1 VEQSTTVAHFTLIA
15 LNNIRGVKK
24 HMHLFDLITL
34 TAAFSGAPPAVAVQI
49 LQVLGALLLLTA
61 FATVA
66 ARLLSGAIQ
75 AYAFQSL
82 VLALVAGVVGY
93 FTGSTDLYVV
103 AVLTVIVKCGA
114 IAWILRNVTN
124 RLHLQREVRPYLS
137 IPASLLACTALT
149 LLAFFTS
156 PGVVAAGTFLNEP
169 PLAISIAMVLI
180 GLFLLSSRRHAV
192 AQVIGLLTIEN
203 GLFSGAIAIAYGMP
217 LIVEF
222 GILFDVL
229 IAVIVMSLLV
239 TLIQR
244 ELITADTADL
254 RRLKG

>member
-1 VEQSTTVAHFTLIA
+1 MGGTSKPMYPFVSITLIA
-15 LNNIRGVKK
+15 
-24 HMHLFDLITL
+24 
-34 TAAFSGAPPAVAVQI
+34 AAAAAPPTVAVQL
-49 LQVLGALLLLTA
+49 LQVLGALLLLTT
-61 FATVA
+61 FALVA

-75 AYAFQSL
+75 AYAVQSF
-82 VLALVAGVVGY
+82 VLALVAAVIGY
-93 FTGSTDLYVV
+93 YTHSFDLYIV
-103 AVLTVIVKCGA
+103 AVLTVLVKCGV
-114 IAWILRNVTN
+114 ITWILRNVMQ
-124 RLHLQREVRPYLS
+124 RLQVQREVRPYLG
-137 IPASLLACTALT
+137 IPASLLICALLT

-156 PGVVAAGTFLNEP
+156 PSVVAPGTFLNEP

-192 AQVIGLLTIEN
+192 AQILGLLTIEN

-222 GILFDVL
+222 GILFDILV
-229 IAVIVMSLLV
+229 AVMVMGLLV

>member
-1 VEQSTTVAHFTLIA
+1 MVLSAVVSLVNTH
-15 LNNIRGVKK
+15 
-24 HMHLFDLITL
+24 
-34 TAAFSGAPPAVAVQI
+34 TAAPPALAVQT

-75 AYAFQSL
+75 TYVIQSL
-82 VLALVAGVVGY
+82 VLALVAAVVGY
-93 FTGSTDLYVV
+93 FTHSVDLYLV

-114 IAWILRNVTN
+114 IAWILRNAAR
-124 RLHLQREVRPYLS
+124 RLHLQRELRPYLN
-137 IPASLLACTALT
+137 IPASLLVCAALT
-149 LLAFFTS
+149 LLAFFSS
-156 PGVVAAGTFLNEP
+156 PAVVAPGTFLNEP

-180 GLFLLSSRRHAV
+180 GLFLLSSRRHAI

-217 LIVEF
+217 FIVEF
-222 GILFDVL
+222 GILFDILV
-229 IAVIVMSLLV
+229 AVIVMSLLV

-244 ELITADTADL
+244 EFVTADTADL
-254 RRLKG
+254 RRLRG

>member
-1 VEQSTTVAHFTLIA
+1 MNAFVSLTLISA
-15 LNNIRGVKK
+15 
-24 HMHLFDLITL
+24 
-34 TAAFSGAPPAVAVQI
+34 TAAAPPTLAVQL
-49 LQVLGALLLLTA
+49 LQALGALLLLTT
-61 FATVA
+61 FALVA
-66 ARLLSGAIQ
+66 ARLLSGALQ
-75 AYAFQSL
+75 AYALQSL
-82 VLALVAGVVGY
+82 VIALVAAVVGY
-93 FTGSTDLYVV
+93 YTHSFDLYIV
-103 AVLTVIVKCGA
+103 AVLTVVVKCGV
-114 IAWILRNVTN
+114 IVWILRNVTQ
-124 RLHLQREVRPYLS
+124 RLHVQREMRPYLG
-137 IPASLLACTALT
+137 IPASLLICALLT

-156 PGVVAAGTFLNEP
+156 PAVVAPGTFLNEP

-180 GLFLLSSRRHAV
+180 GLFILSSRRHAI
-192 AQVIGLLTIEN
+192 AQILGLLTIEN

-229 IAVIVMSLLV
+229 VAVMVMGLLV

>member
-1 VEQSTTVAHFTLIA
+1 MVAPNCIGG
-15 LNNIRGVKK
+15 IKK
-24 HMHLFDLITL
+24 HMHPFDSLTLI
-34 TAAFSGAPPAVAVQI
+34 AALNGTPSVAVQI

-66 ARLLSGAIQ
+66 ARLLPGAIQ
-75 AYAFQSL
+75 AYAIQSL
-82 VLALVAGVVGY
+82 VLALVAAVVGY
-93 FTGSTDLYVV
+93 FTESSDLYIV
-103 AVLTVIVKCGA
+103 AVLTVVVKCGA
-114 IAWILRNVTN
+114 ITWILRNVTN

-137 IPASLLACTALT
+137 IPASLLICALLT

-156 PGVVAAGTFLNEP
+156 PAVVAPGTFLNEP

-192 AQVIGLLTIEN
+192 VQVIGLLTIEN

-222 GILFDVL
+222 GILFDILV
-229 IAVIVMSLLV
+229 AVIVMSLLV

-244 ELITADTADL
+244 ELVTADTADL
-254 RRLKG
+254 RRLRG

>member
-1 VEQSTTVAHFTLIA
+1 M
-15 LNNIRGVKK
+15 KK
-24 HMHLFDLITL
+24 YMHLFDSIML
-34 TAAFSGAPPAVAVQI
+34 AALSVGTPPASAAQT

-66 ARLLSGAIQ
+66 SRLLSGAIG
-75 AYAFQSL
+75 AYALQSF
-82 VLALVAGVVGY
+82 VLGLVAAVVGY
-93 FTGSTDLYVV
+93 FTGSTDLYLV
-103 AVLTVIVKCGA
+103 AVLTVIVKCGV
-114 IAWILRNVTN
+114 IVWILRNVTN
-124 RLHLQREVRPYLS
+124 RLHLQREVRPYLN
-137 IPASLLACTALT
+137 IPASLLVCAVLT
-149 LLAFFTS
+149 LVAFFTS
-156 PGVVAAGTFLNEP
+156 PAVVAPGTFLNEP

-222 GILFDVL
+222 GILFDILV
-229 IAVIVMSLLV
+229 AVIVMSLLV

-244 ELITADTADL
+244 ELITSDTADL

>member
-1 VEQSTTVAHFTLIA
+1 MNVFALILHTQST
-15 LNNIRGVKK
+15 
-24 HMHLFDLITL
+24 L
-34 TAAFSGAPPAVAVQI
+34 TISSVSTTAVQI

-66 ARLLSGAIQ
+66 ARRISEAIRL
-75 AYAFQSL
+75 YALQSL
-82 VLALVAGVVGY
+82 ALALVAAVVGY
-93 FTGSTDLYVV
+93 YTNNTDLYIV
-103 AVLTVIVKCGA
+103 AVLTLIVKSGA
-114 IAWILRNVTN
+114 VAWILRNATQ
-124 RLHLQREVRPYLS
+124 RLPLQREARPYLN
-137 IPASLLACTALT
+137 IPVSLLACAVLT

-156 PGVVAAGTFLNEP
+156 PTVVAPGTFLNEP

-180 GLFLLSSRRHAV
+180 GLFILSSRRHAI

-222 GILFDVL
+222 GILFDIL

-254 RRLKG
+254 RRLRG

>member
-1 VEQSTTVAHFTLIA
+1 MSTFATGTLIS
-15 LNNIRGVKK
+15 IFVG
-24 HMHLFDLITL
+24 T
-34 TAAFSGAPPAVAVQI
+34 PPIVAVQI

-75 AYAFQSL
+75 AYAFQSF
-82 VLALVAGVVGY
+82 VLAVVAAVVGY
-93 FTGSTDLYVV
+93 FTRSTDLYIV
-103 AVLTVIVKCGA
+103 ATLTVLIKCGA
-114 IAWILRNVTN
+114 IVWILRNVVN
-124 RLHLQREVRPYLS
+124 RLHLQREVRPYLN
-137 IPASLLACTALT
+137 IPASLLVCTVLT
-149 LLAFFTS
+149 LLAFFSS
-156 PGVVAAGTFLNEP
+156 PTVVAPGTFLNEP

-192 AQVIGLLTIEN
+192 AQVLGLLTIEN

-222 GILFDVL
+222 GILFDIL

-244 ELITADTADL
+244 ELVTADTADL
-254 RRLKG
+254 RRLRG

>member
-1 VEQSTTVAHFTLIA
+1 MFASISLNVTTM
-15 LNNIRGVKK
+15 NG
-24 HMHLFDLITL
+24 
-34 TAAFSGAPPAVAVQI
+34 SAPPVVAVQL
-49 LQVLGALLLLTA
+49 LQLLGVLLLLTT

-66 ARLLSGAIQ
+66 SRQLRGAIQ
-75 AYAFQSL
+75 AYALQSL
-82 VLALVAGVVGY
+82 AVSIIAAVVGY
-93 FTGSTDLYVV
+93 FTGSTDLYIV

-114 IAWILRNVTN
+114 IVWILRNATS
-124 RLHLQREVRPYLS
+124 RLHIQREVRPYLN
-137 IPASLLACTALT
+137 IPASLLVCGILT
-149 LLAFFTS
+149 LVAFFTS
-156 PGVVAAGTFLNEP
+156 PSIVAKGTFLNEP
-169 PLAISIAMVLI
+169 PLAISVAMVLI
-180 GLFLLSSRRHAV
+180 GLFLLSSRRHV
-192 AQVIGLLTIEN
+192 VMQVIGLLTIEN

-229 IAVIVMSLLV
+229 IAVVVMSLLF